1 MRLRFCCVC
10 VFTCGCGCVC
20 VCVGGR
26 VGGWACV
33 DLCRSRGCA
42 WVWNVSW
49 SPFIHVCV
57 RACVRVRACV
67 SWQGHICKHAC
78 VDILQRSMSCLTC
91 YLCGNLCF
99 CNCFFCAAG
108 ISLGEAAGRGSCG
121 LGGHVE
127 GQGDTEAMIFF
138 HVSCI
143 SMSTRICST
152 RMLAC
157 IHGIYV
163 IYTHTHADTHTH
175 AHTHTHTHTHIYSV
189 VD

>member
-1 MRLRFCCVC
+1 M
-10 VFTCGCGCVC
+10 
-20 VCVGGR
+20 
-26 VGGWACV
+26 GGWACV

-57 RACVRVRACV
+57 CACVRVRACV

-78 VDILQRSMSCLTC
+78 VDMLQRSMSCLTC

-99 CNCFFCAAG
+99 CNCFFWAAG

-138 HVSCI
+138 HDSCF
-143 SMSTRICST
+143 SMSTYSH
-152 RMLAC
+152 LFHAYAC
-157 IHGIYV
+157 MHTWYLCNTHKH
-163 IYTHTHADTHTH
+163 THTHTHTNTH
-175 AHTHTHTHTHIYSV
+175 TCAHTHTHTHLLSCRLGNCSERGVGGFTEMDGCKRI
-189 VD
+189 